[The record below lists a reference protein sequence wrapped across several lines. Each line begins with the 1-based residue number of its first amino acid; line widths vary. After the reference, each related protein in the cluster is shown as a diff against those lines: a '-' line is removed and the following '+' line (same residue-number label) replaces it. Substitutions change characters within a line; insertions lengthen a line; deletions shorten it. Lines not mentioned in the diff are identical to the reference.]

1 MYNKSLILSFMA
13 ISMACAAPAHAGES
27 YAEVRGGYVWQDRFN
42 SASIG
47 TAGGHNWQI
56 GANQFV
62 GVEGSV
68 DKATSRGGEYVWA
81 VSGRLGTKVA
91 ANGRVYVTG
100 GFSHAEAGGA
110 THLGAGY
117 QRALI
122 GSIYLKGEYRHM
134 FNDRGDMVLTGIGFA
149 F

>member
-1 MYNKSLILSFMA
+1 MYNKSLALSSVGIAMA
-13 ISMACAAPAHAGES
+13 YAAPAHAGES
-27 YAEVRGGYVWQDRFN
+27 YAEVRGGYVWQERFN
-42 SASIG
+42 SASVG
-47 TAGGHNWQI
+47 AAVGRNWQI

-81 VSGRLGTKVA
+81 LSGRLGTKVA
-91 ANGRVYVTG
+91 ANGRAYVTG
-100 GFSHAEAGGA
+100 GFSHAEAGSA
-110 THLGAGY
+110 THLGVGY
-117 QRALI
+117 QRALT

>member
-1 MYNKSLILSFMA
+1 MHNKLLSLSLIVIAMVYSA
-13 ISMACAAPAHAGES
+13 SAHAGES

-47 TAGGHNWQI
+47 TAVGHNWQI

-81 VSGRLGTKVA
+81 LSGRLGTKVA
-91 ANGRVYVTG
+91 ANGRAYVTG

-117 QRALI
+117 QRALV

-134 FNDRGDMVLTGIGFA
+134 FSDRGNMVLAGIGFA

>member
-1 MYNKSLILSFMA
+1 MLVAMVYA
-13 ISMACAAPAHAGES
+13 VPAYAGES

-42 SASIG
+42 SASVG
-47 TAGGHNWQI
+47 TAVGHNWQI

-91 ANGRVYVTG
+91 ANGRAYVTG
-100 GFSHAEAGGA
+100 GVGHAEAGSA

-117 QRALI
+117 QRALV

-134 FNDRGDMVLTGIGFA
+134 FNDRGNMVLAGIGFG